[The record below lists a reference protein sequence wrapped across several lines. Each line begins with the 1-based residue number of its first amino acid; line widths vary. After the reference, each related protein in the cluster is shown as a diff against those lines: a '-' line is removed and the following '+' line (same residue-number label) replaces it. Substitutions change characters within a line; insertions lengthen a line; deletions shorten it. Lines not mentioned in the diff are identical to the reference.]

1 MSEVVQGQL
10 HADTNCLFCKIIAG
24 KIPSKVVYQDDEI
37 FAFHDINP
45 WAPVHFLMVPKVHI
59 PSMAHVS
66 DANVGVLGRMMVLA
80 PKLALQE
87 GCRPYPQGGFRIV
100 TNTGAEGG
108 QEVHH
113 LHIHVMGGPRPW
125 LRG

>member
-1 MSEVVQGQL
+1 MSDQN
-10 HADTNCLFCKIIAG
+10 NCIFCKIAAG
-24 KIPSKVVYQDDEI
+24 KIPSRKVYEDDEL

-45 WAPVHFLMVPKVHI
+45 SAPVHFLIIPKEHI
-59 PSMAHVS
+59 GSMAQAGPEH
-66 DANVGVLGRMMVLA
+66 AALLGRLMLLA

-87 GCRPYPQGGFRIV
+87 GCNPYPEGGFRIV

-113 LHIHVMGGPRPW
+113 LHFHVIGGARPW
-125 LRG
+125 LKG